1 MVNAFV
7 IADWGYNMY
16 VKNKEGDDAMKNI
29 TWMDVLVN
37 MTLAYTMV
45 ANSIIL
51 PVDLNIVV
59 KEMLLEI
66 FPPLLEGVDEDEM
79 LQTDDLENEFS
90 SDSTWWSRWMD
101 WTSNE

>member
-1 MVNAFV
+1 
-7 IADWGYNMY
+7 MY
-16 VKNKEGDDAMKNI
+16 VKNKEGDEAMANI

-66 FPPLLEGVDEDEM
+66 FPPLLEGVDEDE
-79 LQTDDLENEFS
+79 
-90 SDSTWWSRWMD
+90 
-101 WTSNE
+101 